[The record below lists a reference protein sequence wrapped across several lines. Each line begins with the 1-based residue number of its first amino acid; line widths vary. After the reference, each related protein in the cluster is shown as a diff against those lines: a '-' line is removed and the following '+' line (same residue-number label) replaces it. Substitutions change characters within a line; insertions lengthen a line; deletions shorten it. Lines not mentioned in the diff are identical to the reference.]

1 MCGRPPPPCGAS
13 FSPILRSCRSSFT
26 WSSSPVRVI
35 RLNVSCIRLR
45 GGNDSLPKRIAHE
58 LRSPIYLRH
67 VVRRIVQ
74 TKEKVCVTVENSR
87 GKRTELQG
95 RYAIVT
101 SPATLTAE
109 ILFSPALPEA
119 QRDAFAQLR
128 YGRAT
133 KTLCELDR
141 HPWRREKR
149 PRACAT
155 DIELGAIWDGSEEQ
169 RGR

>member
-1 MCGRPPPPCGAS
+1 MICGTRWLSIAPVIRMKASFEGACRRCRPRARPPP
-13 FSPILRSCRSSFT
+13 SSRAPTT
-26 WSSSPVRVI
+26 WSGAQRNRPTTSGTS
-35 RLNVSCIRLR
+35 
-45 GGNDSLPKRIAHE
+45 
-58 LRSPIYLRH
+58 
-67 VVRRIVQ
+67 

-133 KTLCELDR
+133 KTLLQLDR

-169 RGR
+169 RGRAPL